1 MAIWGFLPSL
11 FSPCSSWWKPGHT
24 WHLGHTC
31 GPRAAGSLSD
41 GSAGPGFLSGR
52 PRAAQCPIVPR
63 PLQGA
68 SSGRGGPGRKCQL
81 FRVPGES
88 LDLLAVSIFLRRKVS
103 GPRPGGKSVPLARF
117 PTASLT
123 SSLEKGGA
131 WRPCSQPGAPWVA
144 AFSSL
149 RATLGPCSGS
159 GTPEGNSLLGTARAS
174 ARRPSALRELVGPWP
189 GDSGVHSSLCAS
201 VSVQECVS
209 QG

>member
-31 GPRAAGSLSD
+31 GPRAVGSLLD
-41 GSAGPGFLSGR
+41 GSAGPSFLSGR

-63 PLQGA
+63 PLRGA

-81 FRVPGES
+81 FRVPGEG
-88 LDLLAVSIFLRRKVS
+88 LDLLAVSIFLRTKVS
-103 GPRPGGKSVPLARF
+103 GPRTGGKSVPLARVS
-117 PTASLT
+117 TASTT
-123 SSLEKGGA
+123 SSLEGGA
-131 WRPCSQPGAPWVA
+131 WRPCSQPGARQVA

-149 RATLGPCSGS
+149 RAMLGPCSGS
-159 GTPEGNSLLGTARAS
+159 GTPEGDALLGTARAS
-174 ARRPSALRELVGPWP
+174 ARRPSALGSWWGPGPVSLVCTR
-189 GDSGVHSSLCAS
+189 HLCAS